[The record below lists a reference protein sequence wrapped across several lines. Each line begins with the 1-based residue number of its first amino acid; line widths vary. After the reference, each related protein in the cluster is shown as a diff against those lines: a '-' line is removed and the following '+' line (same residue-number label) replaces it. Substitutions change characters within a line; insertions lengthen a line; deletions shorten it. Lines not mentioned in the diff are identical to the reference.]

1 MDLTII
7 LENLDR
13 IAAIL
18 GLIIGLG
25 GVTATWLG
33 KIKIKQLL
41 AGSREIVDL
50 VDSYE
55 KFNADHKWTVEE
67 YQQFG
72 RKSVLVVHRIKPL
85 VEKLIKK

>member
-13 IAAIL
+13 IAAII

-25 GVTATWLG
+25 GTAAAWLG

-67 YQQFG
+67 YQKFG

-85 VEKLIKK
+85 VDKLTKK